1 MTTIHEIQ
9 QVMYVET
16 PHGDGQPLF
25 LIDYG
30 PHMNTVW
37 VVANCE
43 NGQIRH
49 YESNQIKLTVNW
61 TLSINTKKNMDLG
74 PG

>member
-1 MTTIHEIQ
+1 MTAIHEIQ

-43 NGQIRH
+43 TGKIRH
-49 YESNQIKLTVNW
+49 YESNHIKLSVNW
-61 TLSINTKKNMDLG
+61 TLGINDKGKDDKEFQ
-74 PG
+74 

>member
-1 MTTIHEIQ
+1 MVVIHEIQ

-30 PHMNTVW
+30 AHMNTVW
-37 VVANCE
+37 VVANCAD
-43 NGQIRH
+43 GKIRH
-49 YESNQIKLTVNW
+49 YESNQIALTINH
-61 TLSINTKKNMDLG
+61 TLEINTSNKNK
-74 PG
+74 